1 MPRRYG
7 PPRLPPKDKKKRAA
21 LTGGALNSFNEKKH
35 LHSSDVIHSMR
46 GKLFNLK
53 LLAMGIQHCEDTAR
67 PPIRQKTD
75 RQTARSRPRQK
86 SLVKA

>member
-7 PPRLPPKDKKKRAA
+7 PPRLPTKDKKRAA
-21 LTGGALNSFNEKKH
+21 LTGGALNNSFNEKKH

-53 LLAMGIQHCEDTAR
+53 LLAMGIQRREDTDR
-67 PPIRQKTD
+67 PPLHQKTAV
-75 RQTARSRPRQK
+75 RRRAPAPAQK

>member
-7 PPRLPPKDKKKRAA
+7 PPRLPPKDKKRAA
-21 LTGGALNSFNEKKH
+21 LTGGALNNSFNEKKH

-67 PPIRQKTD
+67 PPLHQKTD
-75 RQTARSRPRQK
+75 RQTARARPAQK